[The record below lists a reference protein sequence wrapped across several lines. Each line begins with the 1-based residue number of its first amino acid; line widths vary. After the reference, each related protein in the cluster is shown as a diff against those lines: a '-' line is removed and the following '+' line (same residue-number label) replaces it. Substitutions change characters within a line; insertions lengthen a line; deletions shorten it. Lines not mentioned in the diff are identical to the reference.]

1 MTAFGREDHG
11 GGEGTPLV
19 LLHGVATSRMIW
31 RHVTGPLSAGRSV
44 VAVDVPGFG
53 ESAAAGAG
61 FELDAVA
68 DRIVAA
74 LGLDAFDLVGHS
86 LGGAIAV
93 AIAARHP
100 EAVRRLVLVSPA
112 GLAPRAAGVAE
123 VLGRAADVATRARRA
138 LGYPF
143 VDRSLARW
151 AMFGTTVA
159 DPGRLDPDDARMLL
173 EASDGAQRVA
183 EGIAQALAADL
194 RDDLVNARVPV
205 GLIWGAA
212 DRVVP
217 YGGLDAL
224 RRLRPEAPVET
235 LTATGHI
242 PQVEDPAGFTAAL
255 ERILAALD

>member
-1 MTAFGREDHG
+1 M
-11 GGEGTPLV
+11 
-19 LLHGVATSRMIW
+19 
-31 RHVTGPLSAGRSV
+31 

-112 GLAPRAAGVAE
+112 GLAPRAVGVAAA
-123 VLGRAADVATRARRA
+123 LGRAADVATRARRA
-138 LGYPF
+138 LGHRVRRPGPRAGPCSARPWPIPAGSTPTTRACCWRPPTA
-143 VDRSLARW
+143 RSASRRASAGARRRP
-151 AMFGTTVA
+151 ARR
-159 DPGRLDPDDARMLL
+159 PRDAR
-173 EASDGAQRVA
+173 ACRS
-183 EGIAQALAADL
+183 
-194 RDDLVNARVPV
+194 

-217 YGGLDAL
+217 YAGLAAL
-224 RRLRPEAPVET
+224 RLLRPDAPVET
-235 LTATGHI
+235 LPATGHI
-242 PQVEDPAGFTAAL
+242 PQVEDPAAFAAAL

>member
-1 MTAFGREDHG
+1 
-11 GGEGTPLV
+11 
-19 LLHGVATSRMIW
+19 
-31 RHVTGPLSAGRSV
+31 
-44 VAVDVPGFG
+44 
-53 ESAAAGAG
+53 
-61 FELDAVA
+61 
-68 DRIVAA
+68 
-74 LGLDAFDLVGHS
+74 
-86 LGGAIAV
+86 
-93 AIAARHP
+93 
-100 EAVRRLVLVSPA
+100 VRRLVLVSPA

-235 LTATGHI
+235 LPATGHI

>member
-1 MTAFGREDHG
+1 M
-11 GGEGTPLV
+11 
-19 LLHGVATSRMIW
+19 
-31 RHVTGPLSAGRSV
+31 

-112 GLAPRAAGVAE
+112 GLAPRAVGVAE

-138 LGYPF
+138 LGYRC

-194 RDDLVNARVPV
+194 RDDLATRAR
-205 GLIWGAA
+205 
-212 DRVVP
+212 
-217 YGGLDAL
+217 
-224 RRLRPEAPVET
+224 
-235 LTATGHI
+235 
-242 PQVEDPAGFTAAL
+242 AGRA
-255 ERILAALD
+255 